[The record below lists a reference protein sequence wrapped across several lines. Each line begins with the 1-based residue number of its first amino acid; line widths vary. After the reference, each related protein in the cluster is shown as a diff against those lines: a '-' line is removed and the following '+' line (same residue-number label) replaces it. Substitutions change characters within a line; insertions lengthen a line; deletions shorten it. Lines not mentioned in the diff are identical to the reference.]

1 MNVVTILKGL
11 LIFMVTLVIA
21 VPSYALAADP
31 IEPLIFL
38 PRIVGDASSPTSVE
52 GLLQGLFQLSISI
65 GAILAVIMIAVG
77 GIEYMGSDAISSK
90 QAGRERMFNA
100 VLGLV
105 LILGTYV
112 ILNTIN
118 PNLLSFA
125 IFSAPGNQVESRP
138 DFPTQ
143 AVTNPGSGPTQGV
156 PAGTSG

>member
-1 MNVVTILKGL
+1 MNAVITTRRV
-11 LIFMVTLVIA
+11 LIGAIMVLVMLPSLAIA
-21 VPSYALAADP
+21 AEP

-38 PRIVGDASSPTSVE
+38 PRIIGDTASPTSVE

-65 GAILAVIMIAVG
+65 GAILAVVMIAVG

-90 QAGRERMFNA
+90 SAGRERMFNA

-112 ILNTIN
+112 ILNTLN

-125 IFSAPGNQVESRP
+125 IFSAPGNRVETRP

-143 AVTNPGSGPTQGV
+143 ALTRPATGPTEGIT
-156 PAGTSG
+156 P

>member
-1 MNVVTILKGL
+1 MTAAITLRRILICVVML
-11 LIFMVTLVIA
+11 LIALPSIA
-21 VPSYALAADP
+21 IAAEP

-38 PRIVGDASSPTSVE
+38 PQVIGDASSPTSVE

-125 IFSAPGNQVESRP
+125 IFSAPGNRVETLP
-138 DFPTQ
+138 NQ
-143 AVTNPGSGPTQGV
+143 AVTNPSVVPVQGT
-156 PAGTSG
+156 PAGTTGNST